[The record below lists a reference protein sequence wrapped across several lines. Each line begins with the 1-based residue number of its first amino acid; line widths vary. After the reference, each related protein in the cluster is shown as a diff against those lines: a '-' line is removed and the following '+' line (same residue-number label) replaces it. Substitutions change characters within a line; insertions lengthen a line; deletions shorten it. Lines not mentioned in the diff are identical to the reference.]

1 MYLSAKLKLL
11 DGVGRFAGVGLRVA
25 ERLAVWL
32 HEGRIAGAI
41 QDRFLS
47 MIVPRNFALA
57 EYLTLATLGDAAAVD
72 GCGWSALSDVRASVA
87 RGSGEPAGACGWRT
101 LSELRSSVA
110 EGCIELTPDQADRLL
125 RSLRRNGLIRQADSR
140 QRRLYRITGVGV
152 RVLLKVTTGCKPSG
166 RSGSPRRRR
175 GNRDR
180 RRSSPSRPA
189 SSRLCTRSA
198 VAAASIRRS
207 CGGSPACARA

>member
-1 MYLSAKLKLL
+1 LDVYLSAKLKLL

-152 RVLLKVTTGCKPSG
+152 RVLLKIHDRLHAERPEFDQASIGD
-166 RSGSPRRRR
+166 
-175 GNRDR
+175 RDNVK
-180 RRSSPSRPA
+180 PA
-189 SSRLCTRSA
+189 SN
-198 VAAASIRRS
+198 
-207 CGGSPACARA
+207 